1 MTTIDT
7 TQTLNSQ
14 QQQATQQLAGN
25 FDTFLKLLTT
35 QLQNQDPM
43 SPMDSNQFT
52 QQLVAFSGVEQQINT
67 NDNLQSLI
75 ALSMSQQA
83 SAAVNYIGHS
93 VVMTDGTGALQNGAV
108 DWTYNL
114 AAPAAGTTLTVTDA
128 TGKTVYSQSGD
139 TAQGNNDFAWDGK
152 DSNGNQLPDGQYTL
166 SVAASAS
173 DGSAITSTIASKAI
187 VTAVDMSGTTP
198 QLVLGAMEIPLS
210 KVSMVGASTGST
222 SGATSSGSSPTTGT
236 TTPSFAGLPTSA
248 PGSGFSLFG
257 IQL

>member
-7 TQTLNSQ
+7 SGTLNSQ

-35 QLQNQDPM
+35 QLQNQDPL

-93 VVMTDGTGALQNGAV
+93 VVMTNGTGALQNGAV

-114 AAPAAGTTLTVTDA
+114 SAPAAGTTLTVTDS
-128 TGKTVYSQSGD
+128 TGKVVYTGSGS
-139 TAQGNNDFAWDGK
+139 TAQGNNDFSWNGE
-152 DSNGNQLPDGQYTL
+152 DSSGNQLPDGQYTL
-166 SVAASAS
+166 NVTASAG

-210 KVSMVGASTGST
+210 QVSMVGAATG
-222 SGATSSGSSPTTGT
+222 GGT
-236 TTPSFAGLPTSA
+236 TTSGSTTSTNSPLASLTSA
-248 PGSGFSLFG
+248 IPAAPSGSGFSLFG
-257 IQL
+257 MQL